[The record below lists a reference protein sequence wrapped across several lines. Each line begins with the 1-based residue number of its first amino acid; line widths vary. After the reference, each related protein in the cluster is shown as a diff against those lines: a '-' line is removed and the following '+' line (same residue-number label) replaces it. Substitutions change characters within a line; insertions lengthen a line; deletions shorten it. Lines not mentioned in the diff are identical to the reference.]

1 MPLTVGSVVA
11 VTYRGLCL
19 SQRVLFTMH
28 YRVSAT
34 SSTSTVTTDLALI
47 GALFGDSVGGVVIT
61 EYLACLPSNMRVL
74 STRTQEIQPDRS
86 VYLDTVTDTA
96 GTFDDIA
103 STVNLQ
109 HPLTV
114 TTAFAGR
121 NQIGVKKVGP
131 APAGAVEGGAPTSA
145 YRGLLST
152 LGEALIATQ
161 IEPTNNITLQPVLYH
176 PSDES
181 NNPLFNYR
189 VPDRTGTMR
198 RRTLRVGE

>member
-1 MPLTVGSVVA
+1 MPLPVGAVVA

-34 SSTSTVTTDLALI
+34 TSTSSVTADLALI
-47 GALFGDSVGGVVIT
+47 GSLFGDPVGGVVIP
-61 EYLACLPSNMRVL
+61 EYLDCLPSNMQVL

-86 VYLDTVTDTA
+86 VYIDTITDSA

-103 STVNLQ
+103 ATVNLQ
-109 HPLTV
+109 HPLTL
-114 TTAFAGR
+114 TTAFSGR
-121 NQIGVKKVGP
+121 DQIGVKKVGP
-131 APAGAVEGGAPTSA
+131 APSGAVVGGAPTAA
-145 YRGLLST
+145 YRTLLGD

-161 IEPTNNITLQPVLYH
+161 VEPTNAITLEPVLYH